1 MTKRTTKLLLVFI
14 IYTFNSLSCYATE
27 ISISVLT
34 VENKPVVDAV
44 VYVKSGE
51 ASKNLPMAVMNQ
63 HDKTFVPHVLAVPVG
78 TTVDFPNS
86 DSVNHY
92 VYSFS
97 DIKKFQLKLFKGDL
111 EKHQML
117 FDKPG
122 IVTIGCNIHDFMF
135 GYIFVAPT
143 AYVGVTNSL
152 GEVKLS
158 LPEKGDFSLGLWHE
172 RANEDLEKFTQKIT
186 VNSAE
191 QKLHINF
198 TKSLKPPRKMTH
210 EGDSY

>member
-44 VYVKSGE
+44 VYVKGGE

-63 HDKTFVPHVLAVPVG
+63 RDKTFVPHVLAVPVG

>member
-1 MTKRTTKLLLVFI
+1 MINSVTRLLLALFFVI
-14 IYTFNSLSCYATE
+14 NSSTGYASDVLLKVLS
-27 ISISVLT
+27 

-44 VYVKSGE
+44 VYVQAGDLAKS
-51 ASKNLPMAVMNQ
+51 PPVAVMNQ
-63 HDKTFVPHVLAVPVG
+63 HDKVFVPHVLAVPAG
-78 TTVDFPNS
+78 TLVDFPNS

-97 DIKKFQLKLFKGDL
+97 EIKKFQFKLFKGDL
-111 EKHQML
+111 EKHQMV

-143 AYVGVTNSL
+143 AYVGVTNNA
-152 GEVKLS
+152 GELKLT
-158 LPEKGDFSLGLWHE
+158 LPDKGEFSLAVWHE
-172 RANEDLEKFTQKIT
+172 RANEDLEKLTQKIT
-186 VNSAE
+186 VNSTE